1 MPHQL
6 KSGLTRTFALNTLS
20 FAVAVAISANAF
32 AQAPAVP
39 AAAAATPPAAAVAP
53 ASPPVAAGVPKPFKE
68 VIKDAK
74 EIPGLFNLYEKD
86 DKVWIEIK
94 TEQLN
99 WPFLF
104 SANLSHGIGEQFMYG
119 GLMGYNGL
127 VGSHSIGTF
136 RKAGNQMQLIS
147 KNLTYSAKPGSRE
160 ARAVEQG
167 FSDSLV
173 ASAAVVSLPHPERKS
188 VLVEV
193 NALLLSDIPS
203 GNTMLERAFRQ
214 PYAFDARNSNIV
226 KARSV
231 AEETN
236 VNVRAHYALARLVL
250 PPVVPGPTPMTPL
263 PRTLQDVRSLF
274 LGWQYNFAR
283 LPETPM
289 APRKADPR
297 VGYFSTPHWDFTGDS
312 ARIPLTQY
320 VTRWRLEKQDPAAAL
335 SEPRTPIMF
344 WLDRSIPDKY
354 RAAITDGILEW
365 NKAFERIG
373 FKNAVQVKIQP
384 DDADWESL
392 DSRRASVTWM
402 TTARPAF
409 GAIGPSQ
416 WDPRTGEILDA
427 DIGVDVVRLR
437 NRRNI
442 RVEEIG
448 AAAGNFSE
456 DQQYAF
462 CSIAEHVA
470 QESGFAMDLL
480 EARGDLDPDSP
491 EAEAFVLEDLKDT
504 MMHEVGHTLGL
515 QHNFRASSIY
525 TLEQLADPAFTQKN
539 GVAGSVMEYNAI
551 NIAEKGKAQGA
562 YGMHTLGPYDYWAIE
577 YAYKPLDPKDEA
589 AELKRILARS
599 SEPTLAFSNDRDGAE
614 GIDPEVSTGDL
625 GSDPL
630 KFNEQRMK
638 MARELWERWQDKPL
652 KDGESYSVL
661 RRTMARGLAQI
672 GAASTRVAKYVGGI
686 TVLRD
691 QAGSSRAPLNPIPSE
706 KQRAALKLVEKGVF
720 SADSFK
726 FKPEF
731 MRRLSVDYLDRN
743 DSTGIDLVS
752 GSTDFS
758 LGTEVLKIQRN
769 VLTQLLSDAV
779 ATRILDSADKLDNPA
794 TGFKLSELY
803 STLSNTI
810 WSELKNGGDIGPL
823 RRNLQRE
830 HTKRLVNVLVRPAL
844 TTPADARSLQ
854 RMNAI
859 ALRQQISVA
868 MAKPMSA
875 EAKAHL
881 SDSLDSLGEALKA
894 PMQRTGA

>member
-1 MPHQL
+1 MSQSHSFVL
-6 KSGLTRTFALNTLS
+6 KTLS
-20 FAVAVAISANAF
+20 VSILVSLSVAAN
-32 AQAPAVP
+32 AQAPAAP
-39 AAAAATPPAAAVAP
+39 PAGALPAAAAAATPAAT
-53 ASPPVAAGVPKPFKE
+53 KPFKD

-74 EIPGLFNLYEKD
+74 EIPGLFTLFEKD

-94 TEQLN
+94 PEQFN
-99 WPFLF
+99 QPFLF
-104 SANLSHGIGEQFMYG
+104 SANLSHGIGEQLLYG
-119 GLMGYNGL
+119 GMMGYNGFL
-127 VGSHSIGTF
+127 GSNAIGTF
-136 RKAGNQMQLIS
+136 RKAGNQVQLLA
-147 KNLTYSAKPGSRE
+147 KNVTYSAKVGSRE

-167 FSDSLV
+167 FSDSLM

-188 VLVEV
+188 VLIEA
-193 NALLLSDIPS
+193 NALLLTDIPS
-203 GNTMLERAFRQ
+203 GNAFLERAFRQ

-231 AEETN
+231 PEETN
-236 VNVRAHYALARLVL
+236 INVRAHYALARVSL
-250 PPVVPGPTPMTPL
+250 PPVVPGPTPFTPP
-263 PRTLQDVRSLF
+263 PRTLQDIRSLF

-283 LPETPM
+283 LPEQPMTP
-289 APRKADPR
+289 RRADAR
-297 VGYFSTPHWDFTGDS
+297 VGYFMASQWDFTGDS
-312 ARIPLTQY
+312 ARTPQIQY

-335 SEPRTPIMF
+335 SEPKKPIVF

-354 RAAITDGILEW
+354 RPAITAGILEW

-373 FKNAVQVKIQP
+373 FKDAIQVKIQP
-384 DDADWESL
+384 EDADWESL

-402 TTARPAF
+402 TTARPSF

-448 AAAGNFSE
+448 ASAAQVPG
-456 DQQYAF
+456 DGLHAF

-470 QESGFAMDLL
+470 HETGFAMDLL
-480 EARGDLDPDSP
+480 EARGDIDPDGP
-491 EAEAFVLEDLKDT
+491 EAEAFVLEDLKDL

-525 TLEQLADPAFTQKN
+525 TAEQLADPAFTSKN
-539 GVAGSVMEYNAI
+539 GIAGSVMEYNAI
-551 NIAEKGKAQGA
+551 NIAEKGKPQGA
-562 YGMHTLGPYDYWAIE
+562 YGMHSLGPYDYWAIE
-577 YAYKPLDPKDEA
+577 YAYKPLDPQNEV
-589 AELKRILARS
+589 AELKNILARS
-599 SEPTLAFSNDRDGAE
+599 SETVLAFSNDRDGNE

-630 KFNEQRMK
+630 KFNAQRMK

-652 KDGESYSVL
+652 KDGESYAIL
-661 RRTMARGLAQI
+661 RRTMARGLAQF
-672 GAASTRVAKYVGGI
+672 GAASARVAKYVGGI

-691 QAGSSRAPLNPIPSE
+691 QVGSSRAPLNPIPAD
-706 KQRAALKLVEKGVF
+706 KQRAALKLVEKGIF

-731 MRRLSVDYLDRN
+731 MRRLTVDYLDRN
-743 DSTGIDLVS
+743 DATGS
-752 GSTDFS
+752 GTGFGSTDFS
-758 LGTEVLKIQRN
+758 LGTEVLNIQRN

-803 STLSNTI
+803 STLSGAI
-810 WSELKNGGDIGPL
+810 WSELKTGGEISPL
-823 RRNLQRE
+823 RRNLQRD
-830 HTKRLVNVLVRPAL
+830 HTKRLVNVLIRPAV

-868 MAKPMSA
+868 LTRPMSV

-881 SDSLDSLGEALKA
+881 SESLDSLNEALKA
-894 PMQRTGA
+894 PMQRAGA

>member
-1 MPHQL
+1 MPHPFM
-6 KSGLTRTFALNTLS
+6 KASTPTFVLNTLTV
-20 FAVAVAISANAF
+20 AVAMAISANVF
-32 AQAPAVP
+32 AQAPAAP
-39 AAAAATPPAAAVAP
+39 IAAAATPPAAA
-53 ASPPVAAGVPKPFKE
+53 ASPPAAAGAPKPFKE

-94 TEQLN
+94 PEQLN

-104 SANLSHGIGEQFMYG
+104 TANLSHGIGEQLLYG
-119 GLMGYNGL
+119 GLMGYNGII
-127 VGSHSIGTF
+127 GSHSVGTF
-136 RKAGNQMQLIS
+136 RIAGNQMQLIS
-147 KNLTYSAKPGSRE
+147 KNLQYSAKPGSRE

-173 ASAAVVSLPHPERKS
+173 ASAAVASLPHPERKS

-193 NALLLSDIPS
+193 NALLLTDIGS
-203 GNTMLERAFRQ
+203 GNAMLESAFRQ

-250 PPVVPGPTPMTPL
+250 PPVVPGPTPATPL

-283 LPETPM
+283 LSETLM

-297 VGYFSTPHWDFTGDS
+297 VGFFSTSHWDFTGDS
-312 ARIPLTQY
+312 ARIPVTQY
-320 VTRWRLEKQDPAAAL
+320 VTRWRLEKQDPAAAM
-335 SEPRTPIMF
+335 SEPKKPIVF

-354 RAAITDGILEW
+354 RPAITEGILEW

-373 FKNAVQVKIQP
+373 FKNAVQVQIQP

-437 NRRNI
+437 NRRNF

-448 AAAGNFSE
+448 TTAAHLAGDHENG
-456 DQQYAF
+456 F
-462 CSIAEHVA
+462 CSIAEHAA
-470 QESGFAMDLL
+470 QEGGFAMDLL

-491 EAEAFVLEDLKDT
+491 EADAFVLEDLKDT

-515 QHNFRASSIY
+515 QHNFRASTIY
-525 TLEQLADPAFTQKN
+525 TAEQLADPEFTRKN

-551 NIAEKGKAQGA
+551 NIAEQGKPQGA
-562 YGMHTLGPYDYWAIE
+562 YAMRTLGPYDYWAIE

-589 AELKRILARS
+589 TELKKILARN
-599 SEPTLAFSNDRDGAE
+599 SEPALAFANDRDSAE
-614 GIDPEVSTGDL
+614 GIDPDVSVSDL

-638 MARELWERWQDKPL
+638 MVRELWERWQNKPL
-652 KDGESYSVL
+652 KDGESYAIL

-672 GAASTRVAKYVGGI
+672 GAASARVAKYVGGV

-691 QAGSSRAPLNPIPSE
+691 SAGSSRAPLNPISAD
-706 KQRAALKLVEKGVF
+706 KQRAALKLVEKGLF

-731 MRRLSVDYLDRN
+731 MRRLTVDYLDRA
-743 DSTGIDLVS
+743 DATGIGLTS
-752 GSTDFS
+752 ANTDFS
-758 LGTEVLKIQRN
+758 LGTEVLTIQRN
-769 VLTQLLSDAV
+769 VLNQLLSDAV

-794 TGFKLSELY
+794 TAFKLSELY
-803 STLSNTI
+803 TNLSNAI
-810 WSELKNGGDIGPL
+810 WSELKAGADIGPL

-830 HTKRLVNVLVRPAL
+830 HSKRLVNVLLRPAV

-859 ALRQQISVA
+859 ALRQQITVA
-868 MAKPMSA
+868 MAKPMSV

-881 SDSLDSLGEALKA
+881 SESLDSLNEALKA
-894 PMQRTGA
+894 PMQRAGA

>member
-1 MPHQL
+1 MSQQHSFVL
-6 KSGLTRTFALNTLS
+6 KTLS
-20 FAVAVAISANAF
+20 ASILVSLSVATK
-32 AQAPAVP
+32 AQVP
-39 AAAAATPPAAAVAP
+39 AAPPASVPPTVGAPVAATPPAT
-53 ASPPVAAGVPKPFKE
+53 KPFKD

-74 EIPGLFNLYEKD
+74 EIPGLFTLFEKD

-94 TEQLN
+94 PEQFN
-99 WPFLF
+99 QPFLF
-104 SANLSHGIGEQFMYG
+104 SASLSHGIGEQLLYG
-119 GLMGYNGL
+119 GMMGYNGL
-127 VGSHSIGTF
+127 LGSHAIGTF
-136 RKAGNQMQLIS
+136 RKAGNQVQLLS
-147 KNLTYSAKPGSRE
+147 KNVTYSAKAGSRE

-167 FSDSLV
+167 FSDSLM

-188 VLVEV
+188 VLIEA
-193 NALLLSDIPS
+193 NALLLTDIPS
-203 GNTMLERAFRQ
+203 GNAFLERAFRQ

-236 VNVRAHYALARLVL
+236 INVRAHYALARVSL
-250 PPVVPGPTPMTPL
+250 PPVVLGPAPFTPP
-263 PRTLQDVRSLF
+263 PRTLQDIRSLF
-274 LGWQYNFAR
+274 LGWQYNFAL
-283 LPETPM
+283 LPEQPM
-289 APRKADPR
+289 MPRRADAR
-297 VGYFSTPHWDFTGDS
+297 VGYFMANQWDFTGDS
-312 ARIPLTQY
+312 ARTPQVQY

-335 SEPRTPIMF
+335 SEPKKPIVF

-354 RAAITDGILEW
+354 RPTITEGILEW

-373 FKNAVQVKIQP
+373 FKDAVQVKIQP

-402 TTARPAF
+402 TTARPSF

-427 DIGVDVVRLR
+427 DIGIDVARLR
-437 NRRNI
+437 NQRNI
-442 RVEEIG
+442 RIEQIG
-448 AAAGNFSE
+448 SSAANLPADSMH
-456 DQQYAF
+456 AF
-462 CSIAEHVA
+462 CSIAEHA
-470 QESGFAMDLL
+470 ALETGFAMDLL
-480 EARGDLDPDSP
+480 EARGDIDPDGP
-491 EAEAFVLEDLKDT
+491 EAEEYVLRDLKDL

-515 QHNFRASSIY
+515 QHNFRGSSIY
-525 TLEQLADPAFTQKN
+525 TAEQLADPEFTRKN
-539 GVAGSVMEYNAI
+539 GVAGSVMEYNAS
-551 NIAEKGKAQGA
+551 NIAEKGKPQGA
-562 YGMHTLGPYDYWAIE
+562 YGMHSLGPYDYWAIE
-577 YAYKPLDPKDEA
+577 YAYKPLDPQSEV
-589 AELKRILARS
+589 AELKNILARS
-599 SEPTLAFSNDRDGAE
+599 SESALAFSNDRDGSE

-652 KDGESYSVL
+652 KDGESYAIL
-661 RRTMARGLAQI
+661 RRTLVRGLAQF
-672 GAASTRVAKYVGGI
+672 GAASSRVAKYVGGI

-691 QAGSSRAPLNPIPSE
+691 QAGSVRAPLTPISAD
-706 KQRAALKLVEKGVF
+706 KQRAALRLVEKGIF

-726 FKPEF
+726 FKPGF
-731 MRRLSVDYLDRN
+731 MRRLTVDYLDRN
-743 DSTGIDLVS
+743 DATGSGTVF

-758 LGTEVLKIQRN
+758 LGTEVLNIQRN
-769 VLTQLLSDAV
+769 VLTQLLSDPV

-803 STLSNTI
+803 STLSSAI
-810 WSELKNGGDIGPL
+810 WSELKTGGEISPL
-823 RRNLQRE
+823 RRNLQRD
-830 HTKRLVNVLVRPAL
+830 HTKRLVNVLVRPAV

-868 MAKPMSA
+868 LARPMGV

-881 SDSLDSLGEALKA
+881 SESLDSLNEALKA
-894 PMQRTGA
+894 PMQRAGV

>member
-1 MPHQL
+1 MSHPCQNA
-6 KSGLTRTFALNTLS
+6 SSRTFALKTLS
-20 FAVAVAISANAF
+20 IAISIAISANAF
-32 AQAPAVP
+32 AQAPAAPV
-39 AAAAATPPAAAVAP
+39 AAAATPPAAAAP
-53 ASPPVAAGVPKPFKE
+53 ASPPAAAGAPKPFKE

-94 TEQLN
+94 PEQLN

-104 SANLSHGIGEQFMYG
+104 TANLSHGIGEQFLYG
-119 GLMGYNGL
+119 GLMGYNGFI
-127 VGSHSIGTF
+127 GSHSIGTF

-147 KNLTYSAKPGSRE
+147 KNLQYSAKTGSRE
-160 ARAVEQG
+160 VRAVEQG

-173 ASAAVVSLPHPERKS
+173 ASAAVASLPHPERKS

-193 NALLLSDIPS
+193 NALLLTDIGS
-203 GNTMLERAFRQ
+203 GNTLLERAFRQ

-236 VNVRAHYALARLVL
+236 VNVSAHYALARLVL
-250 PPVVPGPTPMTPL
+250 PPVVPGPVPVTPL

-274 LGWQYNFAR
+274 LGWQYNFSR

-297 VGYFSTPHWDFTGDS
+297 VGYFTTPHWDFTGDS
-312 ARIPLTQY
+312 ARIPVTQY
-320 VTRWRLEKQDPAAAL
+320 VTRWRLDKQDPAAAL
-335 SEPRTPIMF
+335 SEPKTPIVF

-354 RAAITDGILEW
+354 RPAITDGILEW

-392 DSRRASVTWM
+392 DTRRASVTWM

-409 GAIGPSQ
+409 GAIGPRQ

-437 NRRNI
+437 NQRNI

-448 AAAGNFSE
+448 AGMANFSG
-456 DQQYAF
+456 DHSHAF
-462 CSIAEHVA
+462 CAIAEHAA
-470 QESGFAMDLL
+470 QETGFAMGLL
-480 EARGDLDPDSP
+480 EARGDLDPDGP
-491 EAEAFVLEDLKDT
+491 EAEAYVLADLKDT

-515 QHNFRASSIY
+515 EHNFRASSIY
-525 TLEQLADPAFTQKN
+525 TAEQLADPEFTRKN
-539 GVAGSVMEYNAI
+539 GVAGSVMEYNAA
-551 NIAEKGKAQGA
+551 NIAEKGKPQGA

-577 YAYKPLDPKDEA
+577 YAYKPIDAKDEA
-589 AELKRILARS
+589 AELKKILARN
-599 SEPTLAFSNDRDGAE
+599 SEPALAFANDRDNAE
-614 GIDPEVSTGDL
+614 GIDPDVSVSDL

-630 KFNEQRMK
+630 KFNEKRMQL
-638 MARELWERWQDKPL
+638 ARELWERWQEKPL
-652 KDGESYSVL
+652 KDGESYAVL
-661 RRTMARGLAQI
+661 RRNMARGLSQI
-672 GAASTRVAKYVGGI
+672 GAASARVAKYVGGI

-691 QAGSSRAPLNPIPSE
+691 QAGSSRAPLNPIPAE
-706 KQRAALKLVEKGVF
+706 KQRAALKLVEKGLF

-731 MRRLSVDYLDRN
+731 MRRLTVDYLDRA
-743 DSTGIDLVS
+743 DETGIGGDA
-752 GSTDFS
+752 GGTDFS
-758 LGTEVLKIQRN
+758 LGTAVMTIQRN
-769 VLTQLLSDAV
+769 VLNQLLSDAV
-779 ATRILDSADKLDNPA
+779 ATRILDSAEKLDKPA
-794 TGFKLSELY
+794 TAFKLSELY
-803 STLSNTI
+803 STLSNSI
-810 WSELKNGGDIGPL
+810 WSELKAGGDIGPL

-868 MAKPMSA
+868 TAKPMSA

-881 SDSLDSLGEALKA
+881 SDSLDSLSEALKA